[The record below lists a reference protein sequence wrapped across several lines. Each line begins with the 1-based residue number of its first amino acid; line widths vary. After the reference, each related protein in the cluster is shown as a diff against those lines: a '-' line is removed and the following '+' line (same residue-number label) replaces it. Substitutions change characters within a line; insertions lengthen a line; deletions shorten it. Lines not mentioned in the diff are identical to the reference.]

1 MLCFTIYG
9 CRQVWDN
16 LYDLCCITQDIS
28 TNDYQA
34 CEMAMPNWT
43 QLTFAV
49 LYQCCRWRQNVTTQ
63 WWLIIPRRWI
73 ERLWRYR
80 RATKATRLVNRLA
93 KSRRGQSLAVAF
105 CVLSVHT
112 RCLKDSRTF
121 SAVDDQ
127 TNSCCPSA
135 ALQIP
140 WHRAGNHHVGSA
152 RQLAADFLC
161 FDIECLPTVHCCNS
175 TQLRM

>member
-1 MLCFTIYG
+1 MTFAASLKTIS
-9 CRQVWDN
+9 R
-16 LYDLCCITQDIS
+16 
-28 TNDYQA
+28 NDCQA
-34 CEMAMPNWT
+34 CEMAVPTWT

-49 LYQCCRWRQNVTTQ
+49 FYHCCRWRQNVTTQ

-73 ERLWRYR
+73 EQLWRYR
-80 RATKATRLVNRLA
+80 RATKATRLVNHLA
-93 KSRRGQSLAVAF
+93 KSRRGQSLAVAI

-121 SAVDDQ
+121 SAVE
-127 TNSCCPSA
+127 TNSCRPSA

-140 WHRAGNHHVGSA
+140 WHCAGHHPVGSA

-161 FDIECLPTVHCCNS
+161 FDVECLPAVHYCIA
-175 TQLRM
+175 TRLLV